1 MNKRTLQSIR
11 VPLGFIFA
19 AVLLIFAIP
28 TVTSLVAGSI
38 VAAVGLLIRAWASGH
53 IRKAA
58 TLAVTGPYAYTRN
71 PLYLGSLFLAIGFSI
86 AGGVW
91 WLPIVGA
98 ALFLGIY
105 IPVLSV
111 EADDMRQQF
120 HSEYD
125 EYAAHVPIL
134 VPRATPWRRGDG
146 KWDSGLYL
154 QYREYRAAL
163 GAAGIIAILAAES
176 AFFL

>member
-28 TVTSLVAGSI
+28 TVTSLVAGSS
-38 VAAVGLLIRAWASGH
+38 VAAVGLLIRSWASGH

-71 PLYLGSLFLAIGFSI
+71 PLYLGILFLAIGFSI

-163 GAAGIIAILAAES
+163 GAAGIIAILAAKS

>member
-1 MNKRTLQSIR
+1 MNKRTPQRIR
-11 VPLGFIFA
+11 VPLGFAFA
-19 AVLLIFAIP
+19 AVLLIFAVP

-53 IRKAA
+53 IRKGA
-58 TLAVTGPYAYTRN
+58 TLAVTGPYAHTRN
-71 PLYLGSLFLAIGFSI
+71 PLYLGSLFLAVGFSI

-91 WLPIVGA
+91 WLPILGA
-98 ALFLGIY
+98 VLFLGIY

-111 EADDMRQQF
+111 EADDMRRQF

-125 EYAAHVPIL
+125 EYAANAPIL
-134 VPRATPWRRGDG
+134 IPRATPWRRDDG
-146 KWDSGLYL
+146 NWDSGLYL

-163 GAAGIIAILAAES
+163 GAAAIIAILAAKS
-176 AFFL
+176 IFFL